1 MSIIDSINTLVTQQR
16 SLLSKFSSSEWVT
29 NLETTISEIKT
40 KVNTAISVNDVLNK
54 TIYVSTS
61 AGIDTNSGT
70 SRTSPLKTIKAAID
84 LIPING
90 SADIILLVDDNATKS
105 GQTFNID
112 SDITIKNQTIVIK
125 NEVGMAN
132 KNTIQFMHDSAYSS
146 FKVILKSNTNLSFED
161 VIIKTSTLTPSELA
175 SLGVSKSESNS
186 SFKLEDDVFG
196 AVRFKA
202 CQIFINDYNL
212 FSSTTYS
219 DISISLINSNL
230 KQNKDLSYYAYIQG
244 GFFKFSVVGTTNS
257 IKNYSDADVNLS
269 TLIKDIHPN
278 NSFITYIPSTIL

>member
-40 KVNTAISVNDVLNK
+40 KVNTAISV
-54 TIYVSTS
+54 YVSTS

-112 SDITIKNQTIVIK
+112 SDITIKNQTIIIK
-125 NEVGMAN
+125 NEVGMEN

-196 AVRFKA
+196 AVRFKE

-244 GFFKFSVVGTTNS
+244 GFFKFSVVGPATV
-257 IKNYSDADVNLS
+257 KNYSDADVNLS